1 LKRRQCKK
9 RPEGL
14 ANQPSC
20 FFKTFGA
27 IIKSKRNLNMLEQI
41 IARIQEPDQKSAA
54 AAKARQDML
63 TKPQG
68 SMGRLEELSIQLA
81 GIYRQPIPAIK
92 DKVIV
97 TMAGDHGVVAEGV
110 SAFPQEVTPQMVM
123 NFLNGGAAINVLA
136 KHVGARIVV
145 VDMGVA
151 SDFEPHPLLVVKKVA
166 KGTANMA
173 VGSAMTRAQAEQAI
187 LAGVEVVEAEIKR
200 GLDIV
205 GTGDMG
211 IGNTTPSA
219 AIAAALTGESPAKIA
234 GRGTGVDDEGLKRKI
249 SAVERALA
257 VNQPNPKD
265 GLDVLAKV
273 GGFEIGGLAGVILGA
288 AANGKPVMVDG
299 FISTAA
305 AMIAVAI
312 APAARPYLISAHR
325 SQEFGHGVMLNW
337 LGLKPLFDLDL
348 RLGEGTGA
356 ALGISMAEAACKI
369 LSEMATFGEAG
380 VSDKE

>member
-1 LKRRQCKK
+1 MKLEDVIKK
-9 RPEGL
+9 I
-14 ANQPSC
+14 QPLDD
-20 FFKTFGA
+20 A
-27 IIKSKRNLNMLEQI
+27 AMQ
-41 IARIQEPDQKSAA
+41 SAQ
-54 AAKARQDML
+54 ARQNML

-68 SMGRLEELSIQLA
+68 SLGRLEELSIQLA
-81 GIYRQPIPAIK
+81 GIYRQPLPSIK

-97 TMAGDHGVVAEGV
+97 TMAGDHGVVSEGV
-110 SAFPQEVTPQMVM
+110 SAFPQEVTPQMVL
-123 NFLNGGAAINVLA
+123 NFLNGGAAINVLSR
-136 KHVGARIVV
+136 HVGARVV
-145 VDMGVA
+145 IVDMGVA
-151 SDFEPHPLLVVKKVA
+151 SDFESHPSLVVKKVT
-166 KGTANMA
+166 KGTANMTQ
-173 VGSAMTRAQAEQAI
+173 GPAMTRAQAKQAI
-187 LAGVEVVEAEIKR
+187 LSGVEVVEAEIKR

-205 GTGDMG
+205 GTGEMG

-249 SAVERALA
+249 NAVERALA
-257 VNQPNPKD
+257 INQPNPKD

-337 LGLKPLFDLDL
+337 LGLKPLFDFDL